1 MRCRQAQ
8 KFCPAV
14 HVVRVVLFDFCF
26 FFGTWLEER
35 SERWHASVDSSARA
49 RAKTFVDT
57 HTPRFSLCPKNP
69 IAFQRQRRMTRAFFR
84 AIQNERER
92 DEKRREGREAQTS
105 RSSIDR
111 RLSYPASI
119 RFPRSPG
126 TPLRSRPLN
135 RLSRIPSTRR
145 AAPIPIGGRRGRP
158 RHASGASANRWR
170 RASRR
175 RNLSARGS
183 LEES

>member
-1 MRCRQAQ
+1 MA
-8 KFCPAV
+8 
-14 HVVRVVLFDFCF
+14 RVSGFHC
-26 FFGTWLEER
+26 
-35 SERWHASVDSSARA
+35 A
-49 RAKTFVDT
+49 RAKN
-57 HTPRFSLCPKNP
+57 SLTRILLLDSLFPNP
-69 IAFQRQRRMTRAFFR
+69 IAFRQKPLACDARVPERPAM
-84 AIQNERER
+84 IKNEWRE
-92 DEKRREGREAQTS
+92 KEGEAQTPFVA
-105 RSSIDR
+105 
-111 RLSYPASI
+111 YPASI

-158 RHASGASANRWR
+158 RHESGASANRWR

>member
-1 MRCRQAQ
+1 MA
-8 KFCPAV
+8 
-14 HVVRVVLFDFCF
+14 RVSGFHC
-26 FFGTWLEER
+26 
-35 SERWHASVDSSARA
+35 ARA
-49 RAKTFVDT
+49 RRNSSTRILL
-57 HTPRFSLCPKNP
+57 TPIRFSLCPKNP
-69 IAFQRQRRMTRAFFR
+69 IAFQRQKSLAHDARVPKKRYKT
-84 AIQNERER
+84 NGRE
-92 DEKRREGREAQTS
+92 KKGGRREVQTS
-105 RSSIDR
+105 KRSSIDR
-111 RLSYPASI
+111 RSYPASI

-158 RHASGASANRWR
+158 RHESGASANRWR

-175 RNLSARGS
+175 RNLSERGS

>member
-1 MRCRQAQ
+1 MA
-8 KFCPAV
+8 
-14 HVVRVVLFDFCF
+14 RVSGFHC
-26 FFGTWLEER
+26 
-35 SERWHASVDSSARA
+35 ARA
-49 RAKTFVDT
+49 RRNSSTRILL
-57 HTPRFSLCPKNP
+57 TPIRFSLCPKNP
-69 IAFQRQRRMTRAFFR
+69 IAFQRQKSLAHDARVPKKRYKT
-84 AIQNERER
+84 NGRE
-92 DEKRREGREAQTS
+92 KKGGRREVQTS

-111 RLSYPASI
+111 RSYPASI

-158 RHASGASANRWR
+158 RHESGASANRWR